1 MGLIDAFLS
10 IPDALFRMHSQRSH
24 ARRWFC
30 IDKPAR
36 IKAGAGP
43 DGLFDDG
50 RSEADKER
58 LPYAKTCCPEAH
70 RAWNARRSR

>member
-1 MGLIDAFLS
+1 MGLLDILWRA
-10 IPDALFRMHSQRSH
+10 HQQRSWWN
-24 ARRWFC
+24 RWSC

-43 DGLFDDG
+43 DGLFDG
-50 RSEADKER
+50 ERSEADKER

-70 RAWNARRSR
+70 RAWHAKKSSR

>member
-1 MGLIDAFLS
+1 MEIL
-10 IPDALFRMHSQRSH
+10 DALWRIHQQVSYH
-24 ARRWFC
+24 RRWFC

-36 IKAGAGP
+36 IAAGAGP
-43 DGLFDDG
+43 DGLFDHE

-70 RAWNARRSR
+70 RVWKDGRR